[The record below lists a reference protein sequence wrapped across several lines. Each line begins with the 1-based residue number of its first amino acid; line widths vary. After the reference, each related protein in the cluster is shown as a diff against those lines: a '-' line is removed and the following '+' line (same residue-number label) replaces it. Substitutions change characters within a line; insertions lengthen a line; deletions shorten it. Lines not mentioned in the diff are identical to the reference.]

1 MKLLQV
7 KPKNPVTMY
16 AIQYDG
22 KNLEELQEWVKN
34 FEPNFTTVEIDCDP
48 HFPNPDLVL
57 TDINKDEYDIF
68 VCDWLVVE
76 VYPNK
81 SLKWLV
87 MSNVEFNREMEVVK

>member
-48 HFPNPDLVL
+48 HFPNSDLVL

-68 VCDWLVVE
+68 VGDWLMVE
-76 VYPNK
+76 VHSNNL
-81 SLKWLV
+81 LKWQV
-87 MSNVEFNREMEVVK
+87 ISNFEFNKEMEVVK

>member
-1 MKLLQV
+1 
-7 KPKNPVTMY
+7 MY

-68 VCDWLVVE
+68 VGDWL
-76 VYPNK
+76 
-81 SLKWLV
+81 
-87 MSNVEFNREMEVVK
+87 MVEFNKEMEVVK

>member
-1 MKLLQV
+1 
-7 KPKNPVTMY
+7 MY

-34 FEPNFTTVEIDCDP
+34 FEPHFTTVEIDCDP
-48 HFPNPDLVL
+48 RLPNPDLVL

-87 MSNVEFNREMEVVK
+87 MSNVEFNREIEVVK

>member
-7 KPKNPVTMY
+7 KPKNPATVY
-16 AIQYDG
+16 AIQYTG
-22 KNLEELQEWVKN
+22 KNLEELQEWIKN

-68 VCDWLVVE
+68 VGDWLMVE
-76 VYPNK
+76 VHSNNL
-81 SLKWLV
+81 LKWQV
-87 MSNVEFNREMEVVK
+87 ISNFEFNKEMEVVK

>member
-7 KPKNPVTMY
+7 KPKNFVTMY
-16 AIQYDG
+16 AIQYNG

-68 VCDWLVVE
+68 VGDWLMVE

-87 MSNVEFNREMEVVK
+87 MSNVEFNREIEVVK

>member
-7 KPKNPVTMY
+7 KPKNPATVY
-16 AIQYDG
+16 AIQYTG

-68 VCDWLVVE
+68 VGDWLMVE
-76 VYPNK
+76 VHSNNL
-81 SLKWLV
+81 LKWQV
-87 MSNVEFNREMEVVK
+87 ISNFEFNKEMEVVK